1 MSSIDPAALTGLD
14 RLAPALAEATEDDR
28 WRSCTAELIIGG
40 KSNLTFTL
48 RSDAGELVLRRPP
61 TGHLLPSAHDMARE
75 ARVQRGLAE
84 TDVPV
89 PRIVLVDEGD
99 LIGVQFYVME
109 KVPGHVV
116 RDRTPDGWAET
127 PEERRAMSFALAD
140 TLAALHAVD
149 YDAVGLGDYGRPEGF
164 MARQVRRWSG
174 QWDKSHTHEVPEM
187 EELAR
192 RLAADVPQQQRATIV
207 HGDFR
212 TDNVVYDAG
221 DPARINAVLDWEL
234 STLGDPMSDV
244 ALLMLYWR
252 EADDDGLSLVPGVS
266 HLPGFPTRAEMLDR
280 YATAAGVDL
289 ADLTWYQ
296 AFAHFKFAVIVQG
309 VAARSKAGAMGG
321 QDFGD
326 LDDLVLRLGAEGLD
340 HLKEH

>member
-48 RSDAGELVLRRPP
+48 RSEAGELVLRRPP

-75 ARVQRGLAE
+75 ARVQRGLAS

-89 PRIVLVDEGD
+89 PRIVLADEGD

-116 RDRTPDGWAET
+116 RDQLPDGWAET
-127 PEERRAMSFALAD
+127 PEERRAMAFALAD

-149 YDAVGLGDYGRPEGF
+149 YEAVGLGDYGRPEGF

-174 QWDKSHTHEVPEM
+174 QWEKSRSREVPEM

-192 RLAADVPQQQRATIV
+192 RLAADVPRQQRATIV

-212 TDNVVYDAG
+212 TDNVIYDAG
-221 DPARINAVLDWEL
+221 DPGRINAVLDWEL

-244 ALLMLYWR
+244 GLLMLYWR
-252 EADDDGLSLVPGVS
+252 EAGEDGLSLIPGVS
-266 HLPGFPTRAEMLDR
+266 HLPGFPSRAEMLDR
-280 YATAAGVDL
+280 YATTAGVDL
-289 ADLTWYQ
+289 DDLTWYQ

-309 VAARSKAGAMGG
+309 VSARSKAGAMGG

-326 LDDLVLRLGAEGLD
+326 LDDLVLRLAAEGLD

>member
-14 RLAPALAEATEDDR
+14 RLAPALAEATEDER

-48 RSDAGELVLRRPP
+48 RSEAGELVLRRPP
-61 TGHLLPSAHDMARE
+61 TGNLLPSAHDMARE
-75 ARVQRGLAE
+75 ARVQRGLAS

-89 PRIVLVDEGD
+89 PRIVLADEGD

-116 RDRTPDGWAET
+116 RDQLPDGWAET
-127 PEERRAMSFALAD
+127 PEERRAMAFALAD

-149 YDAVGLGDYGRPEGF
+149 YEAVGLGDYGRPEGF

-174 QWDKSHTHEVPEM
+174 QWEKSRSREVPEM

-192 RLAADVPQQQRATIV
+192 RLAADVPRQQRATIV

-212 TDNVVYDAG
+212 TDNVIYDAG
-221 DPARINAVLDWEL
+221 DPGRINAVLDWEL

-244 ALLMLYWR
+244 GLLMLYWR
-252 EADDDGLSLVPGVS
+252 EAGEDGLSLIPGVS
-266 HLPGFPTRAEMLDR
+266 HLPGFPSRAEMLDR
-280 YATAAGVDL
+280 YATTAGVDL
-289 ADLTWYQ
+289 DDLTWYQ

-309 VAARSKAGAMGG
+309 VSARSKAGAMGG

-326 LDDLVLRLGAEGLD
+326 LDDLVLRLAAEGLD